1 MQERLREEICYACP
15 AAPCSST
22 IGCAVYMSIEALKQ
36 HRARRHNKQHDSE
49 SYLSLEALN
58 NLILRGDVKRVP
70 GIQLVAGGIWVSPS
84 PPISICEA
92 HPQPAPPEFRV
103 QSLFEERTGILT
115 KYPPGFIEVQRKN
128 FQVKISGQERLYMQQ
143 ALSFLDAVEAK
154 SYKVD
159 FYLRRI
165 MKRNPDGTIPTKGF
179 QALNTKSSKR

>member
-1 MQERLREEICYACP
+1 MY
-15 AAPCSST
+15 
-22 IGCAVYMSIEALKQ
+22 VSIEALKQ
-36 HRARRHNKQHDSE
+36 HRARRHNKQHDPD
-49 SYLSLEALN
+49 SYLSLETLN
-58 NLILRGDVKRVP
+58 GLISRGDVKRIP

-84 PPISICEA
+84 SPPIPICEA

-115 KYPPGFIEVQRKN
+115 KHPPRFIELQRKN
-128 FQVKISGQERLYMQQ
+128 FQVKNPGQERLFMQQ

-154 SYKVD
+154 SDKVD
-159 FYLRRI
+159 FYLKRI